1 MQLTQLFK
9 VFLISMVPLIEQRG
23 AIPVGVIGYHLNPWL
38 VFGASLLGSFVPAP
52 FIYFGFNK
60 IFGLM
65 KKFKQLDWFTKF
77 VENKVQKGSKK
88 LEKYKEVGLITFVG
102 IPLPTTGLWT
112 GTAIA
117 AFMGLDFKKSMWC
130 VFLGGVIS
138 AVIITI
144 VSVVAPAIL
153 GLHA

>member
-1 MQLTQLFK
+1 
-9 VFLISMVPLIEQRG
+9 MVPLIEQRG
-23 AIPVGVIGYHLNPWL
+23 AIPMGILAFHMNPFL
-38 VFGASLLGSFVPAP
+38 VFVASLVGSFIPSP
-52 FIYFGFNK
+52 FIYIFFNK
-60 IFGLM
+60 IFAWM
-65 KKFKQLDWFTKF
+65 KTVKQLTKF
-77 VENKVQKGSKK
+77 TDFVEKKVQKGSKQ
-88 LEKYKEVGLITFVG
+88 LEKYKEIGLITFVG

-130 VFLGGVIS
+130 VFLGGVVS

-144 VSVVAPAIL
+144 VSVIAPVIL